1 MSKLYKVLNK
11 KDCAEMGIRYS
22 PTERIILAEHNSG
35 HYTMTRYASPFGK
48 LCIILLSPFIL
59 LWHVGRGLY
68 SGACD
73 CVCAIHD
80 TFEMCDRCE
89 IWGEDNKYIE
99 YLKNRY

>member
-22 PTERIILAEHNSG
+22 PTERIILAEHNNG

-48 LCIILLSPFIL
+48 LCIILFSPFIL

-73 CVCAIHD
+73 CACAIHD
-80 TFEMCDRCE
+80 TFEMCDRRE
-89 IWGEDNKYIE
+89 IWGEDNKYIS
-99 YLKNRY
+99 YLKENY